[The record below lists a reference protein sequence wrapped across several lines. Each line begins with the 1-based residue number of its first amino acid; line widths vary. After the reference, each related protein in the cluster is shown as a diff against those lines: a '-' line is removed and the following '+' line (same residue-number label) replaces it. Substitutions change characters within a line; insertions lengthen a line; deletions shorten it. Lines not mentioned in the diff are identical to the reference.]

1 MTSLIYCA
9 HCGTQNEQKANFCI
23 SCGKPFS
30 KASYNQQQ
38 KLSKEAKIF
47 IITFLSFA
55 VIVAFAYTYFFVAEE
70 NKPIVGNQRDKSVT
84 EIISDEKKDITPK
97 PGKQN
102 YAHIKETRFKNDCYV
117 IITASFESEENAKE
131 NVQKLFDSGY
141 SNAGYFWRP
150 NYYSTSEKA
159 YFVTFIGPFSTQE
172 ECRFYY
178 QQNKNTL
185 KGSYGINISQS
196 ERGEKIRE

>member
-9 HCGTQNEQKANFCI
+9 HCGAQNEQRANFCI
-23 SCGKPFS
+23 SCGKPLS
-30 KASYNQQQ
+30 KATYNQQH

-47 IITFLSFA
+47 IITLLSLA
-55 VIVAFAYTYFFVAEE
+55 VIIAFVYSFFFVSEE
-70 NKPIVGNQRDKSVT
+70 NKTIVGNQRDKSVT
-84 EIISDEKKDITPK
+84 EIISDEEQDIAPK
-97 PGKQN
+97 PSKQN
-102 YAHIKETRFKNDCYV
+102 YAQIKEARFKNDCYV

-159 YFVTFIGPFSTQE
+159 YYVTFIGPFSTQE
-172 ECRFYY
+172 ECRYY
-178 QQNKNTL
+178 YIRNKSTL